1 MGVGISSIAGH
12 TTKVESGQLEMRV
25 SDDNTQAL
33 LREALVALQKLVA
46 HLEVINDQEIKEEEI
61 L

>member
-1 MGVGISSIAGH
+1 MGVGISNIAGH
-12 TTKVESGQLEMRV
+12 PTKVESGQLEMRV